1 MAEDFLSNCFRDA
14 ELSQVGSAR
23 SPEIMRSERRRCPV
37 DLARSRRAAK
47 TIWNLWFNAMPQN
60 EMIAGFKAAQE
71 QGIRFGKQNIE
82 AGLNFASDLANA
94 TSLQDMLDIQTTY
107 AQTQVL
113 IFSCQ
118 AQELARL
125 MAEAAKNLQPRG

>member
-1 MAEDFLSNCFRDA
+1 MARDPF
-14 ELSQVGSAR
+14 ELSQHLRELTQTNVGQA
-23 SPEIMRSERRRCPV
+23 
-37 DLARSRRAAK
+37 RAAYAQFVDAM
-47 TIWNLWFNAMPQN
+47 TQAMSLWFNAMPQN

-113 IFSCQ
+113 IFRCQ
-118 AQELARL
+118 AQEIARL
-125 MAEAAKNLQPRG
+125 MADAAKNLQPRR

>member
-1 MAEDFLSNCFRDA
+1 MARDPFEFPQHLR
-14 ELSQVGSAR
+14 ELTETNVGQA
-23 SPEIMRSERRRCPV
+23 
-37 DLARSRRAAK
+37 RAAYAQFVDAM
-47 TIWNLWFNAMPQN
+47 TQAMNLWFNAMPQN